1 MTENEKIIDKCVTDI
16 IEKATENIL
25 KSYND
30 DSVKQAD
37 EIEALASLIRA
48 RATIKSCDYSSESD
62 LGTSKEWIVL

>member
-25 KSYND
+25 KRYND

-37 EIEALASLIRA
+37 EIEAFASLIRA
-48 RATIKSCDYSSESD
+48 RATIKSNQDYSSQDS
-62 LGTSKEWIVL
+62 GNFKE

>member
-25 KSYND
+25 KRYD
-30 DSVKQAD
+30 DGSVKQAD

-48 RATIKSCDYSSESD
+48 RTTIKFSNYE
-62 LGTSKEWIVL
+62 KKQ

>member
-25 KSYND
+25 KRYND

-48 RATIKSCDYSSESD
+48 RATIKSNQDYSSQDS
-62 LGTSKEWIVL
+62 GNFKE